1 MAMMNLPRWLAPA
14 VLASSLGMAA
24 LMPGTARASDDLV
37 RVLVDVADV
46 IYHSGQPYYR
56 YGDYGRY
63 DRVVIVRDR
72 YHRPTY
78 YRYVPRDYRAYHRGP
93 PYGRAYG
100 YHGKHKYKHK
110 KSHSDYRYY
119 ERYGRYDGRD
129 RRDDGDWGDRDR
141 HRDRD
146 YYDD

>member
-1 MAMMNLPRWLAPA
+1 MATLNFSRWLAPA
-14 VLASSLGMAA
+14 VLAAGLGLAA
-24 LMPGTARASDDLV
+24 LTPGTARASDDLV

-72 YHRPTY
+72 YHRPAY

-100 YHGKHKYKHK
+100 YHGKHEYKHK
-110 KSHSDYRYY
+110 KPRHHYRYDD
-119 ERYGRYDGRD
+119 RYDRWD
-129 RRDDGDWGDRDR
+129 DDGRRRRG
-141 HRDRD
+141 H
-146 YYDD
+146 YDD